1 MTRTFWL
8 AVVVAVIGLFLLIAG
23 IGPLLL
29 DIVVVLL
36 GVVVAVRTRTGRQ
49 GSGSSAR
56 RQTGVA
62 HGANRSVGACL
73 RSGSVHTL
81 AGRVVRNCS

>member
-49 GSGSSAR
+49 GSGS
-56 RQTGVA
+56 
-62 HGANRSVGACL
+62 
-73 RSGSVHTL
+73 
-81 AGRVVRNCS
+81 